1 MGRHNSA
8 SSTDRW
14 QRHPLAGFAVRCVI
28 VLVPFL
34 VAIACVVSIGR
45 AIPKPHGPLVVAW
58 FALVCGSS
66 WGALWVF
73 QRWLGRLLPL
83 AVLLEMA
90 LVFPDRAPSR
100 ADLARRAGSNREL
113 RMMLENSV
121 AEQDETVQQAAERV
135 LALVGALARHDRK
148 TRGHAER
155 VRALTDLIAERMG
168 LSEANRDRLRW
179 AALLHDI
186 GKLRIP
192 SELLNKTGQ
201 PTADEWKILKLHPEH
216 GARIIAPLMHW
227 LNGWGDVV
235 AQHHERWDGTGY
247 PRGLAGTRI
256 TLGARI
262 VAVADAYDVMTSN
275 RAYKKPIGRAAALR
289 ELTSCSGSQFD
300 PTVVRAMLEVPG
312 RRLVVALGPLSWIS
326 GIPLIGQTSAVASGV
341 ASQAGAALGAA
352 AVAGTATLG
361 PLIPLG
367 HDQNP
372 TPPPA
377 PAATTRAHVAA
388 ASANGLRT
396 TLKQVAQKDRTTS
409 HKAVATET
417 PHPHPTA
424 NGKGRADPQPTAK
437 PTAHPTGKPTRK
449 PTAEPTP
456 SQAHSHPTKSG
467 SLPAPTATTTPPPT
481 AQPSPSDGGSGSG
494 GGGGGGQ
501 GSKP

>member
-1 MGRHNSA
+1 VGDHDSA
-8 SSTDRW
+8 SAPDRW
-14 QRHPLAGFAVRCVI
+14 QRHPVAGFAVRAVI

-34 VAIACVVSIGR
+34 VAIATIIVIGR
-45 AIPKPHGPLVVAW
+45 SLPRPHGAAVLGW
-58 FALVCGSS
+58 YALVCAAS
-66 WGALWVF
+66 WSVLWVF
-73 QRWLGRLLPL
+73 QRWLARLLPL

-100 ADLARRAGSNREL
+100 TNLARRAGSNREL
-113 RMMLENSV
+113 RMMLDSSA
-121 AEQDETVQQAAERV
+121 AEHDETVQQAAERV
-135 LALVGALARHDRK
+135 LALVGSLARHDRK

-192 SELLNKTGQ
+192 AELLNKSGK
-201 PTADEWKILKLHPEH
+201 PTADEWKVLKLHPEH
-216 GARIIAPLMHW
+216 GARMIAPLMHW

-289 ELTSCSGSQFD
+289 ELARCSGSQFD

-312 RRLVVALGPLSWIS
+312 RRLLVALGPLSWIS
-326 GIPLIGQTSAVASGV
+326 GSPLVGQTSAVASGA

-352 AVAGTATLG
+352 AVVSTATLV
-361 PLIPLG
+361 PVMPLG

-372 TPPPA
+372 TPPPVPA
-377 PAATTRAHVAA
+377 ASKHKAKAHGEDADPAVSAVVAATTSAQPSSTTAA
-388 ASANGLRT
+388 VRHHHHSA
-396 TLKQVAQKDRTTS
+396 
-409 HKAVATET
+409 
-417 PHPHPTA
+417 
-424 NGKGRADPQPTAK
+424 PTAK
-437 PTAHPTGKPTRK
+437 PTATT
-449 PTAEPTP
+449 T
-456 SQAHSHPTKSG
+456 
-467 SLPAPTATTTPPPT
+467 PAPTRTPPSPKSIPAPTTTGSAPATVPTAPPT
-481 AQPSPSDGGSGSG
+481 G
-494 GGGGGGQ
+494 GGHGG
-501 GSKP
+501 KP

>member
-1 MGRHNSA
+1 MGNHGSA
-8 SSTDRW
+8 SSSDRW
-14 QRHPLAGFAVRCVI
+14 QRHPVAGFAVRAVI

-34 VAIACVVSIGR
+34 VAIATIIVIGR
-45 AIPKPHGPLVVAW
+45 SVPRPHGGAVLAW
-58 FALVCGSS
+58 YALVCGSS
-66 WGALWVF
+66 WGVLWVF
-73 QRWLGRLLPL
+73 QRWLARLLPL

-100 ADLARRAGSNREL
+100 TNLARRAGSNREL
-113 RMMLENSV
+113 RMMLENSA
-121 AEQDETVQQAAERV
+121 AEGDETVQQAAERV

-192 SELLNKTGQ
+192 AELLNKSGK
-201 PTADEWKILKLHPEH
+201 PTADEWKVLKLHPEH

-289 ELTSCSGSQFD
+289 ELADCSGTQFD

-312 RRLVVALGPLSWIS
+312 RRLLVALGPLSWIS
-326 GIPLIGQTSAVASGV
+326 GIPLVGQTSAVASGV

-352 AVAGTATLG
+352 AVVGTATFV
-361 PLIPLG
+361 PVMPLG

-372 TPPPA
+372 TPPPT
-377 PAATTRAHVAA
+377 PATAGKTDANSASGNGDAALTAVVAAVTSSHSTGGTATPHHHHRAGKTTR
-388 ASANGLRT
+388 ST
-396 TLKQVAQKDRTTS
+396 TK
-409 HKAVATET
+409 
-417 PHPHPTA
+417 
-424 NGKGRADPQPTAK
+424 
-437 PTAHPTGKPTRK
+437 PTGKPTPK
-449 PTAEPTP
+449 PTPTSTHSHTP
-456 SQAHSHPTKSG
+456 SHPTKPTSAPAPA
-467 SLPAPTATTTPPPT
+467 PAPTATSKPPTPHTPPT
-481 AQPSPSDGGSGSG
+481 AAGGHS
-494 GGGGGGQ
+494 
-501 GSKP
+501 SKG